1 MKPVNPDL
9 PVAPYKQVA
18 AQIRAMIEDG
28 SIRPGG
34 KIPSETRITQETGV
48 ARSTARRAVKLL
60 REEGIVVTAAG
71 FASYA
76 YHLPGEGG

>member
-28 SIRPGG
+28 SIQPGG

-76 YHLPGEGG
+76 YHLPGE